1 MLQKNINLFHPFWC
15 NLRRKKNLWNHRKQT
30 IKWKTWTVSMKKK
43 VKIAQKRYELLLTKQ
58 FFLYECVSVNVCQ
71 ILKKK
76 EDEEI
81 KKRTWILIIVIYIIE
96 KWTKV
101 EIILVS
107 KIQNKNPTYYYI
119 RTTYTN
125 YVCVYIYTVKT
136 ITFLVKIFYSIIL
149 LLCLKTNQMIAL
161 VPWKIR
167 KKLQLKSSLFALF
180 FSIFSS
186 TICWSFLIVQ

>member
-1 MLQKNINLFHPFWC
+1 
-15 NLRRKKNLWNHRKQT
+15 
-30 IKWKTWTVSMKKK
+30 
-43 VKIAQKRYELLLTKQ
+43 
-58 FFLYECVSVNVCQ
+58 LYECVSVNVCQ

-136 ITFLVKIFYSIIL
+136 KTFLVKIFYSIIL

-167 KKLQLKSSLFALF
+167 KKVQIKSPLFALF
-180 FSIFSS
+180 FPIFSS